1 MDGSYKED
9 LKMLNTPWD
18 KLSKKQQKYFNGNR
32 KTFETWKNQTKDSL
46 RGLEVPPSEPI
57 IKDKGMEAA
66 KGGSVPSTKKSKSKL
81 KKAKALAVTIIIPTG
96 STKKA
101 SMMAGGMA
109 NKRKHMYPG
118 GGYVTDKLKGKY

>member
-9 LKMLNTPWD
+9 LQMLNTPW
-18 KLSKKQQKYFNGNR
+18 KELSTKQQKYFDGSI
-32 KTFETWKNQTKDSL
+32 KIFKKWKQQTKDSL
-46 RGLEVPPSEPI
+46 KKLELPPSEPI

-66 KGGSVPSTKKSKSKL
+66 KGGSVPSTKKSKAKP

-101 SMMAGGMA
+101 SMMSGGMA
-109 NKRKHMYPG
+109 NKRNHMYPG
-118 GGYVTDKLKGKY
+118 GGYVTDKLKGK